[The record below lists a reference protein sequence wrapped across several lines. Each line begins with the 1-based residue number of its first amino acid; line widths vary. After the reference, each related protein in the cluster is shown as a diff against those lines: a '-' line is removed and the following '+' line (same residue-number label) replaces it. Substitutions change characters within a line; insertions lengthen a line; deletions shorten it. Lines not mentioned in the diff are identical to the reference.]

1 METIEELKKKKMS
14 EFMEAKKMTK
24 IDVTDSSFE
33 KEVIEKSKEV
43 PVVVDFWAEWCGP
56 CRMLGPTIEKLAS
69 EYEGKFVLAKF
80 DVQENPQ
87 KATEYAV
94 MSIPSVKLFKDGKIV
109 ADFMGALPEDVIKD
123 WLNKN
128 L

>member
-1 METIEELKKKKMS
+1 MKTIEELKREKMS
-14 EFMEAKKMTK
+14 ELMEAKKMTK

-33 KEVIEKSKEV
+33 KEVIEKSKEI
-43 PVVVDFWAEWCGP
+43 PVVVDFWASWCGP
-56 CRMLGPTIEKLAS
+56 CRMLGPTIEKIAS

-80 DVQENPQ
+80 NVQENPQ

-94 MSIPSVKLFKDGKIV
+94 MSIPSVRMFKDGKIV
-109 ADFMGALPEDVIKD
+109 NEFMGALPEDEIKK
-123 WLNKN
+123 WLDKN